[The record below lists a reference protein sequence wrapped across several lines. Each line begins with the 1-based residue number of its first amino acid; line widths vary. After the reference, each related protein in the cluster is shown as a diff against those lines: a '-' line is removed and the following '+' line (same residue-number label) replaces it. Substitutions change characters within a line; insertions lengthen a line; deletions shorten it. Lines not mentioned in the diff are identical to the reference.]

1 MLIRRSPQ
9 AVLGPVLVA
18 LALLATG
25 CGSGSSPSS
34 SESPSRRQT
43 LVFVDYSISTGGHP
57 QAESLYVDSLARIVD
72 RRLRHPGDR
81 LSLYYVHEKTLSK
94 AHRLDVRNE
103 VPPLKDKEFPDEQ
116 ALARARHKRKTEQ
129 FLHRTTRRL
138 QKALQSPPPSPSVSE
153 WTDLWGTVGVAT
165 TELSPRADTHTVYY
179 FSDMYE
185 SMPGA
190 GRRNFD
196 RRPPQSRAQAER
208 WARAD
213 VPRLD
218 SLMRV
223 ETTRLRNVRVRVLLG
238 TLATKPRAQAVK
250 FYWRTFFR
258 ELGVPPRQ
266 IDYN

>member
-1 MLIRRSPQ
+1 MLVCRSRPG
-9 AVLGPVLVA
+9 VPGLVLVA
-18 LALLATG
+18 FALLALG
-25 CGSGSSPSS
+25 CGSDSSPSS
-34 SESPSRRQT
+34 SEPPSRQQT

-57 QAESLYVDSLARIVD
+57 RAESLYVDSLAHIVD
-72 RRLRHPGDR
+72 RRLRHHGDR

-94 AHRLDVRNE
+94 AHRLSVRNE
-103 VPPLKDKEFPDEQ
+103 VPPLEDKEFPDEQ
-116 ALARARHKRKTEQ
+116 ALARARHRRETEQ
-129 FLHRTTRRL
+129 FLRRTTRRL
-138 QKALQSPPPSPSVSE
+138 QEALRSPPLSSSVSE

-165 TELSPRADTHTVYY
+165 TELSSQADTRTLYY
-179 FSDMYE
+179 LSDMYE
-185 SMPGA
+185 SMPGS

-196 RRPPQSRAQAER
+196 RRPPRSRAQAER

-223 ETTRLRNVRVRVLLG
+223 ETARLQDVRVRVLLG
-238 TLATKPRAQAVK
+238 TLATKARAQAVK
-250 FYWRTFFR
+250 FYWRTFFQ

>member
-1 MLIRRSPQ
+1 MLVCHSRPG
-9 AVLGPVLVA
+9 VLA
-18 LALLATG
+18 LALLVVALLAPG
-25 CGSGSSPSS
+25 CGSEPSPSS
-34 SESPSRRQT
+34 SESPSRQET
-43 LVFVDYSISTGGHP
+43 LVFVDYSVSTGSHP
-57 QAESLYVDSLARIVD
+57 QAESLYVDSLAHIVD
-72 RRLRHPGDR
+72 RRLRHHGDR

-94 AHRLDVRNE
+94 AHRLSVRNE
-103 VPPLKDKEFPDEQ
+103 VPRLNDKAFPDEQ

-129 FLHRTTRRL
+129 FLRRTTRRL
-138 QKALQSPPPSPSVSE
+138 QAALRSPPLSSSVSG

-165 TELSPRADTHTVYY
+165 TELTSPADTRTLYY

-185 SMPGA
+185 SMPGS

-196 RRPPQSRAQAER
+196 RHPPQSRAQAER
-208 WARAD
+208 WARTD

-223 ETTRLRNVRVRVLLG
+223 EPARLRDVRVRVLLG
-238 TLATKPRAQAVK
+238 TLATKPHAQAVK
-250 FYWRTFFR
+250 FYWRTFFQ